1 MKQILIIFAF
11 LSSLVFAQQ
20 QATLSGIIK
29 TETEAP
35 AETRVAIH
43 IVDRDGLPLHE
54 VNSDVPIANTFSID
68 TTELSTEF
76 LSSLRSGSILLPG
89 LQNEYTISRQ
99 DGVSYASARINMY
112 IDSNANQS
120 LDFLIDRTYLG
131 IASLEEPIGFF
142 TLIYVDQAVTFS
154 GRGVDLELEPGWNI
168 YTVRYPTDGD
178 PMYEVHAAV
187 NDIVMDVFLP

>member
-1 MKQILIIFAF
+1 MKQILTLLALLSGFA
-11 LSSLVFAQQ
+11 FAQQ

-35 AETRVAIH
+35 AEARVAIH
-43 IVDRDGLPLHE
+43 VVDRDGLPLVE
-54 VNSDVPIANTFSID
+54 VDNAVPIANTFSIN
-68 TTELSTEF
+68 TTELSSDA

-89 LQNEYTISRQ
+89 LQNEYTISPNE
-99 DGVSYASARINMY
+99 GVNFALARINMY
-112 IDSNANQS
+112 IDSNANET
-120 LDFLIDRTYLG
+120 LDFLIDPTYLG

-154 GRGVDLELEPGWNI
+154 GRGVDLVLEPGWNI

-178 PMYEVHAAV
+178 PSYTIQAAV
-187 NDIVMDVFLP
+187 SDIVMDVFLP

>member
-1 MKQILIIFAF
+1 MKQILTFLTLLSGFA
-11 LSSLVFAQQ
+11 FAQQ

-35 AETRVAIH
+35 AEARVAIH
-43 IVDRDGLPLHE
+43 VVDRDGLPLVE
-54 VNSDVPIANTFSID
+54 VDNAVPIANTFSIN
-68 TTELSTEF
+68 TTELTSDS

-89 LQNEYTISRQ
+89 LQNEYTISPNE
-99 DGVSYASARINMY
+99 GVSYALARINMY
-112 IDSNANQS
+112 IDSNENET
-120 LDFLIDRTYLG
+120 LDFLIDPTYLG

-154 GRGVDLELEPGWNI
+154 GRGVDLALEPGWNI
-168 YTVRYPTDGD
+168 YTVRYPSDGD
-178 PMYEVHAAV
+178 PTYTIQASV

>member
-1 MKQILIIFAF
+1 MKQILILLTLLSGFAF
-11 LSSLVFAQQ
+11 AQR

-35 AETRVAIH
+35 SEARVAIH
-43 IVDRDGLPLHE
+43 VVDRDGLPLDE
-54 VNSDVPIANTFSID
+54 VGNAVPIANTFSIN
-68 TTELSTEF
+68 TKELTEEI

-89 LQNEYTISRQ
+89 LQNEYTISPTE
-99 DGVSYASARINMY
+99 GVSYALARINMY
-112 IDSNANQS
+112 IDSNANET
-120 LDFLIDRTYLG
+120 LDFLIDPTYLG

-154 GRGVDLELEPGWNI
+154 GRGVDLALEPGWNI

-178 PMYEVHAAV
+178 PSYTIQAAV